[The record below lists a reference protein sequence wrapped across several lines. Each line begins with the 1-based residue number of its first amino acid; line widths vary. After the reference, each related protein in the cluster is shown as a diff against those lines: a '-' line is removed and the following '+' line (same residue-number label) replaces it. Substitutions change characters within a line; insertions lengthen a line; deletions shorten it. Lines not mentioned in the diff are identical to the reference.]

1 MTGYK
6 TLDLKYETYGF
17 STLLVINRA
26 NKPSLSNKRNEV
38 NIYLKEMSKK
48 IIFGHWSLEKD
59 HSKSSE
65 S

>member
-26 NKPSLSNKRNEV
+26 NKPSLSKKRNEV

-48 IIFGHWSLEKD
+48 KNFWSFITGKR
-59 HSKSSE
+59 S
-65 S
+65 

>member
-59 HSKSSE
+59 HRKSSE